1 MLVDRSLDPFH
12 AVDPLDVEER
22 PQTVLA
28 LYRVEQIAIA
38 RATGEAFVEIGVDRI
53 ELDRHRVAPAQL
65 AEGQMFVA
73 AAIEPVHVEL
83 EARFEQAR
91 GLDDAA
97 KGIAVGPR
105 VGRVDELR
113 EGPAVDGLALDETQ
127 DRKGTRLNSSN

>member
-83 EARFEQAR
+83 EAR
-91 GLDDAA
+91 L
-97 KGIAVGPR
+97 
-105 VGRVDELR
+105 
-113 EGPAVDGLALDETQ
+113 
-127 DRKGTRLNSSN
+127 DRKSTRLNSSH

>member
-1 MLVDRSLDPFH
+1 
-12 AVDPLDVEER
+12 
-22 PQTVLA
+22 
-28 LYRVEQIAIA
+28 
-38 RATGEAFVEIGVDRI
+38 
-53 ELDRHRVAPAQL
+53 
-65 AEGQMFVA
+65 MFVA

-113 EGPAVDGLALDETQ
+113 EGPAVAGLALVETQ
-127 DRKGTRLNSSN
+127 VGELAKDAQRGWQFGVEVAQDLLLPALVGTRARVARPGTRDELPLVLLLLGLGEIEGGKGLD